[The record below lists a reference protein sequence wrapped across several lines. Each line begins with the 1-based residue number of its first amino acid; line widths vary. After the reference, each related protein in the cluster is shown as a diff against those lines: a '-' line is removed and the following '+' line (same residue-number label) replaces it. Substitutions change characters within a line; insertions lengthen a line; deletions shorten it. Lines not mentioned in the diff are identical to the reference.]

1 MTGSY
6 DVEVWNSR
14 VKFKLHISD
23 KITILGGDSG
33 TGKTTLISMISK
45 YDKYGENSGITIKS
59 EVPCMAMDTSF
70 ADDIH
75 NDTIV
80 FIDEDEE
87 ALMNGKIQEA
97 FIDIKKRASIK
108 REELKEADVYIVV
121 VTRDAIQLG
130 NKLQIGVIQELK
142 YNGEYIYNDIIS
154 R

>member
-45 YDKYGENSGITIKS
+45 YAKYGENSGITIKS

-75 NDTIV
+75 NNTIV